1 MRLGRRDHL
10 SLNRGPPGFNRGSPA
25 RWGLEIRLAWL
36 TPGRC
41 PGVTSTLLGPPR
53 SGRAFSGSPPAAIGY
68 RSSPASVVSSRRAPA
83 PLRPRRMAAA
93 TLASRALAA
102 RDLAAAAR
110 RGRCVARRPRW
121 AAHGPRA
128 PRRHARRRARRGVH
142 RRLGRRPG
150 GPVAH
155 PDPSDDAPRR
165 RRWPLARGRDRRGY
179 AGAGVALRL
188 GCGVVRAGG
197 PAGPRWCRGVR
208 RGCGGRRVC
217 ARRRRRRGECPGGS
231 ALLLYRGTERHL
243 GGYARGGSGRGRAR
257 ARRHAGLGAAAR
269 RVALRG
275 AGARRSGGLDPRGLL
290 GGGGRRR
297 HRVAVV
303 AADAVNT
310 PVLLVSGV
318 TRRRRGAAAP
328 VADAS
333 VELAAGEVV
342 ALVGPPGSGKTT
354 LLEVAAARLAADA
367 GAVTVAGVA
376 AGTRA
381 ARVLLLDET
390 LSGVDAGGRRAMCER
405 VRELA
410 ASGVAVLLA
419 SSDLAAVERIAARVL
434 VMRDGRLVREVPTAA
449 LLRER
454 VLEILLDAPPAAP
467 PPGFRLTS
475 YGLQTDL
482 GPRSAEAAL
491 ALCREHRL
499 AVRASR
505 VRLRTPEDAVLDAPG
520 DGVR

>member
-1 MRLGRRDHL
+1 M
-10 SLNRGPPGFNRGSPA
+10 
-25 RWGLEIRLAWL
+25 
-36 TPGRC
+36 
-41 PGVTSTLLGPPR
+41 
-53 SGRAFSGSPPAAIGY
+53 
-68 RSSPASVVSSRRAPA
+68 
-83 PLRPRRMAAA
+83 
-93 TLASRALAA
+93 
-102 RDLAAAAR
+102 
-110 RGRCVARRPRW
+110 
-121 AAHGPRA
+121 
-128 PRRHARRRARRGVH
+128 
-142 RRLGRRPG
+142 
-150 GPVAH
+150 
-155 PDPSDDAPRR
+155 
-165 RRWPLARGRDRRGY
+165 
-179 AGAGVALRL
+179 
-188 GCGVVRAGG
+188 
-197 PAGPRWCRGVR
+197 
-208 RGCGGRRVC
+208 
-217 ARRRRRRGECPGGS
+217 
-231 ALLLYRGTERHL
+231 
-243 GGYARGGSGRGRAR
+243 
-257 ARRHAGLGAAAR
+257 
-269 RVALRG
+269 
-275 AGARRSGGLDPRGLL
+275 
-290 GGGGRRR
+290 
-297 HRVAVV
+297 
-303 AADAVNT
+303 NT

-381 ARVLLLDET
+381 ARVLLGYAPASPVFPPALNVREVLAYLARFHVSGVARRGLVAAALERGGLEGAAERRAAGLALPLARRLALAQAVLGHRRVLLLDET

-505 VRLRTPEDAVLDAPG
+505 VRLRTLEDAVLDAPG
-520 DGVR
+520 DGAR

>member
-1 MRLGRRDHL
+1 MRLGRRDQL
-10 SLNRGPPGFNRGSPA
+10 SLNRGPPGFNRGLPA

-41 PGVTSTLLGPPR
+41 PGVTPTLLGPPR
-53 SGRAFSGSPPAAIGY
+53 SGRAFFGSPSAAIGY
-68 RSSPASVVSSRRAPA
+68 RSSPVSAVSSRRAPA

-165 RRWPLARGRDRRGY
+165 RRGPLARGRDRRG
-179 AGAGVALRL
+179 
-188 GCGVVRAGG
+188 
-197 PAGPRWCRGVR
+197 PAGPRRCRGVR
-208 RGCGGRRVC
+208 CGCGGRRVC

-257 ARRHAGLGAAAR
+257 ARRHAGLGAPAR

-297 HRVAVV
+297 HRVAGV

-333 VELAAGEVV
+333 VELAAGTRAARVLLGYAPASPVFPPALNVREVLAYLARFHVSGV
-342 ALVGPPGSGKTT
+342 ARRGL
-354 LLEVAAARLAADA
+354 VAAALERGGLEGAAERRAAGLALPLARRLALAQ
-367 GAVTVAGVA
+367 AVLGH
-376 AGTRA
+376 R
-381 ARVLLLDET
+381 RVLLLDET
-390 LSGVDAGGRRAMCER
+390 LSGVDAGG
-405 VRELA
+405 
-410 ASGVAVLLA
+410 
-419 SSDLAAVERIAARVL
+419 
-434 VMRDGRLVREVPTAA
+434 
-449 LLRER
+449 
-454 VLEILLDAPPAAP
+454 
-467 PPGFRLTS
+467 
-475 YGLQTDL
+475 
-482 GPRSAEAAL
+482 
-491 ALCREHRL
+491 
-499 AVRASR
+499 
-505 VRLRTPEDAVLDAPG
+505 
-520 DGVR
+520 